1 MIATFFTKSNP
12 IHYVF
17 AFIYLFGLFLAHLN
31 YNVFSFLIGAF
42 SLFLLLTSVLLA
54 NFIISKND
62 LNKKNNYSLVAICF
76 FIGLFMEQI
85 FFFDDIL
92 IANVFLL
99 LAIRKIYSIRNPINI
114 NKKVFDA
121 SFWILISSVFYI
133 PTLYFFI
140 VLIIALILYS
150 HFNLKNLVVVILA
163 IISATTF
170 LYLLEI
176 INSGYLNPVDFIN
189 LLFIDFPT
197 LDYISS
203 FYENVSTLNWPVK
216 IIVFFS
222 FLIPLIFIFI
232 WNRVIKTNEIR
243 RTTTLILLTT
253 ILALIIYISNLN
265 SMSFIFLFFPLIIIF
280 TSCVEQARR
289 ELVKNLVLSI
299 GLLAPYVLILF

>member
-17 AFIYLFGLFLAHLN
+17 AFIYLFGLFLTHLN

-85 FFFDDIL
+85 FFFEDIL

-140 VLIIALILYS
+140 VLIIALQLYS

-189 LLFIDFPT
+189 LLFFDFPT

-203 FYENVSTLNWPVK
+203 FYENVSTINWPVK

-222 FLIPLIFIFI
+222 FLIPLIFIFV
-232 WNRVIKTNEIR
+232 WNRVIKTNERR

>member
-17 AFIYLFGLFLAHLN
+17 AFLYLFGLFLAHLN
-31 YNVFSFLIGAF
+31 YYVSGFLIGAF
-42 SLFLLLTSVLLA
+42 SMFLLLTSVLLA
-54 NFIISKND
+54 NFIISKNYI
-62 LNKKNNYSLVAICF
+62 NKKNNYSLVAVCF

-85 FFFDDIL
+85 FVFDDIL

-99 LAIRKIYSIRNPINI
+99 LAIRKIYSIRTPTNI

-121 SFWILISSVFYI
+121 SFWVLISSVFYI

-150 HFNLKNLVVVILA
+150 QFNLKNLVVIILA

-176 INSGYLNPVDFIN
+176 IKSGYLDLVDFTN
-189 LLFIDFPT
+189 LLFFDIPT

-203 FYENVSTLNWPVK
+203 FYENISSLNWSVK
-216 IIVFFS
+216 IIIFFS
-222 FLIPLIFIFI
+222 FFIPLIFIFM
-232 WNRVIKTNEIR
+232 WNRVFKTNERR

-253 ILALIIYISNLN
+253 ILALSIFISNLN
-265 SMSFIFLFFPLIIIF
+265 SMAFVFLFFPLIIIF
-280 TSCVEQARR
+280 TSCVEQAKR

>member
-17 AFIYLFGLFLAHLN
+17 AFIYLFALFLAHLN
-31 YNVFSFLIGAF
+31 YNASSFLIGAF

-62 LNKKNNYSLVAICF
+62 LNKKNNYSLVPICF
-76 FIGLFMEQI
+76 FVGLFMEQI
-85 FFFDDIL
+85 FVFDYIL

-99 LAIRKIYSIRNPINI
+99 LAIRKIYSVRTPINI

-150 HFNLKNLVVVILA
+150 HFNLKNLVVVIWA

-197 LDYISS
+197 LDYISF
-203 FYENVSTLNWPVK
+203 FYENVSNLNWSVK

-232 WNRVIKTNEIR
+232 WNRVIKTNERR
-243 RTTTLILLTT
+243 RTTTLILLTI
-253 ILALIIYISNLN
+253 ILALSIFISNPN
-265 SMSFIFLFFPLIIIF
+265 SMAFVFLFFPLIIIF
-280 TSCVEQARR
+280 TSCVEQERS

>member
-114 NKKVFDA
+114 NKKVFDT

-203 FYENVSTLNWPVK
+203 FYENVSTINWPVK

-232 WNRVIKTNEIR
+232 WNRVIKTNERR

>member
-17 AFIYLFGLFLAHLN
+17 AFIYLFGLFLTHLN

-85 FFFDDIL
+85 FVFDDIL

-140 VLIIALILYS
+140 VLIIALLLYS

-189 LLFIDFPT
+189 LLFFDFPI

-203 FYENVSTLNWPVK
+203 FYENVSTINWPVK

-232 WNRVIKTNEIR
+232 WNRVIKTNERR

-265 SMSFIFLFFPLIIIF
+265 SMSFIFLFFPLIIIY

>member
-17 AFIYLFGLFLAHLN
+17 AFLYLFGLFLAHLN
-31 YNVFSFLIGAF
+31 YNVSSFLIGAF

-54 NFIISKND
+54 NFIISKNYI
-62 LNKKNNYSLVAICF
+62 NKKNNYSLVAVCF

-85 FFFDDIL
+85 FVFDDIL

-99 LAIRKIYSIRNPINI
+99 LAIRKIYSIRTPTNI
-114 NKKVFDA
+114 NKKVFDT
-121 SFWILISSVFYI
+121 SFWVLISSVFYI

-150 HFNLKNLVVVILA
+150 HFNLKNLVVIILA

-176 INSGYLNPVDFIN
+176 IKSGYLDLVDFTN
-189 LLFIDFPT
+189 LLFFDIPT

-203 FYENVSTLNWPVK
+203 FYKNISSLNWSVK
-216 IIVFFS
+216 IIIFFS

-232 WNRVIKTNEIR
+232 WNKIIKTNERR

-253 ILALIIYISNLN
+253 ILALSIFISNLN
-265 SMSFIFLFFPLIIIF
+265 SMAFVFLFLPLIIIF
-280 TSCVEQARR
+280 TSCVEQAKR

>member
-17 AFIYLFGLFLAHLN
+17 AFIYLFGLFLTHLN

-85 FFFDDIL
+85 FFFEDIL

-121 SFWILISSVFYI
+121 FFWILISSVFYI

-140 VLIIALILYS
+140 VLIIALLLYS

-189 LLFIDFPT
+189 LLFFDFPT

-203 FYENVSTLNWPVK
+203 FYENVSTINWPVK

-232 WNRVIKTNEIR
+232 WNRVIKTNERR

>member
-140 VLIIALILYS
+140 VLIIALLLYS

-189 LLFIDFPT
+189 LLFFDFPI

-203 FYENVSTLNWPVK
+203 FYENVSTINWPVK

-232 WNRVIKTNEIR
+232 WNRVIKTNERR

-265 SMSFIFLFFPLIIIF
+265 SISFIFLFFPLIIIF

>member
-17 AFIYLFGLFLAHLN
+17 AFIYLFGLFLTHLN

-140 VLIIALILYS
+140 VLIIALQLYS

-189 LLFIDFPT
+189 LLFFDFPT

-203 FYENVSTLNWPVK
+203 FYENVSTINWPVK

-232 WNRVIKTNEIR
+232 WNRVIKTNERR

>member
-114 NKKVFDA
+114 NKKVFDT

-150 HFNLKNLVVVILA
+150 HFNLKNLVVVVLA

-203 FYENVSTLNWPVK
+203 FYENVSTINWTVK

-232 WNRVIKTNEIR
+232 WNRVIKTNERR

>member
-189 LLFIDFPT
+189 LLFFDFPI
-197 LDYISS
+197 LEYISS
-203 FYENVSTLNWPVK
+203 FYENVSTINWPVK

-232 WNRVIKTNEIR
+232 WNRVIKTNERR

>member
-121 SFWILISSVFYI
+121 SFWILISSVFHI

-189 LLFIDFPT
+189 LLFFDFPI

-203 FYENVSTLNWPVK
+203 FYENVSTINWPVK

-232 WNRVIKTNEIR
+232 WNRVIKTNERR

>member
-17 AFIYLFGLFLAHLN
+17 AFIYLFGLFLTHLN

-62 LNKKNNYSLVAICF
+62 FNKKNNYSLVAICF

-85 FFFDDIL
+85 FFFEDIL

-99 LAIRKIYSIRNPINI
+99 LAIRKIYSTRNPINI

-140 VLIIALILYS
+140 VLIIALQLYS

-189 LLFIDFPT
+189 LLFFDFPT

-203 FYENVSTLNWPVK
+203 FYENVSTINWPVK

-232 WNRVIKTNEIR
+232 WNRVIKTNER
-243 RTTTLILLTT
+243 RRITTLILLTT

>member
-31 YNVFSFLIGAF
+31 YNVSSFLIGAF
-42 SLFLLLTSVLLA
+42 CLFLLLTSVLLA

-92 IANVFLL
+92 IANLFLL

-203 FYENVSTLNWPVK
+203 FYENVSTINWPVK

-232 WNRVIKTNEIR
+232 WNRIIKTNERR

>member
-17 AFIYLFGLFLAHLN
+17 AFLYLFALFLAHLN
-31 YNVFSFLIGAF
+31 YNVSSFLIGAF

-54 NFIISKND
+54 NFIISKNY
-62 LNKKNNYSLVAICF
+62 LNKKNNYSLVAVCF
-76 FIGLFMEQI
+76 FIGLFMEHI
-85 FFFDDIL
+85 FVFDDIL

-99 LAIRKIYSIRNPINI
+99 LAIRKIYSIRTPTNI

-121 SFWILISSVFYI
+121 SFWVLISSVFYI

-140 VLIIALILYS
+140 VLIIALLLYS

-232 WNRVIKTNEIR
+232 WNRVIKTNERR

>member
-92 IANVFLL
+92 ISNVFLL

-140 VLIIALILYS
+140 VLIIALLLYS

-189 LLFIDFPT
+189 LLFFDFPT

-203 FYENVSTLNWPVK
+203 FYENVSTINWPVK

-232 WNRVIKTNEIR
+232 WNRVIKTNERR

>member
-114 NKKVFDA
+114 NKKVFDT

-140 VLIIALILYS
+140 VLIIALLLYS

-189 LLFIDFPT
+189 LLFFDFPT

-203 FYENVSTLNWPVK
+203 FYENVSTINWPVK

-232 WNRVIKTNEIR
+232 WNRVIKTNERR

>member
-12 IHYVF
+12 IHYLF
-17 AFIYLFGLFLAHLN
+17 AFLYLFGLFLAHLN
-31 YNVFSFLIGAF
+31 YNVSSFLIGAF

-54 NFIISKND
+54 NFIISKNYI
-62 LNKKNNYSLVAICF
+62 NKKNNYFLVAVCF

-85 FFFDDIL
+85 FVFDDIL

-99 LAIRKIYSIRNPINI
+99 LAIRKIYSIRTPTNI

-121 SFWILISSVFYI
+121 SFWVLISSVFYI

-150 HFNLKNLVVVILA
+150 HFNLKNLVVIILA

-176 INSGYLNPVDFIN
+176 IKSGYLDLVDFTN
-189 LLFIDFPT
+189 LLFFDIPT

-203 FYENVSTLNWPVK
+203 FYENISSLNWSVK
-216 IIVFFS
+216 IIIFFS
-222 FLIPLIFIFI
+222 FFIPLIFIFI
-232 WNRVIKTNEIR
+232 WNRVIKTNERR

-253 ILALIIYISNLN
+253 ILALSIFISNLN
-265 SMSFIFLFFPLIIIF
+265 SMAFVFLFFPLIIIF
-280 TSCVEQARR
+280 TSCVEQAKR

>member
-99 LAIRKIYSIRNPINI
+99 LAIRKIYSIRNSINI

-203 FYENVSTLNWPVK
+203 FYENVSTINWPVK

-222 FLIPLIFIFI
+222 FFIPLIFIFI
-232 WNRVIKTNEIR
+232 WNRVIKTNERR
-243 RTTTLILLTT
+243 RTTTLILLTA

>member
-189 LLFIDFPT
+189 LLFFDFPI

-203 FYENVSTLNWPVK
+203 FYENVSTINWPVK

-232 WNRVIKTNEIR
+232 WNRVIKTNERR

>member
-1 MIATFFTKSNP
+1 
-12 IHYVF
+12 
-17 AFIYLFGLFLAHLN
+17 
-31 YNVFSFLIGAF
+31 
-42 SLFLLLTSVLLA
+42 
-54 NFIISKND
+54 
-62 LNKKNNYSLVAICF
+62 
-76 FIGLFMEQI
+76 MEQI

-140 VLIIALILYS
+140 VLIIALLLYS

-189 LLFIDFPT
+189 LLFFDFPI

-203 FYENVSTLNWPVK
+203 FYENVSTINWPVK

-232 WNRVIKTNEIR
+232 WNRVIKTNERR